1 MICGSGGE
9 WNMREHAVESDLL
22 IIGGGSAGMWA
33 ALRFKQLMPERD
45 VVVVDKGPRDWGGL
59 MAMAGGDFD
68 AVLPGEDV
76 DAWLQDF
83 IYYFDGLCDQEQME
97 RVLRLSGDRLR
108 DYQAFGCEF
117 FHKED
122 GTLKSV
128 PQRGLDHVKLYP
140 ARTKGRGG
148 ELMARN
154 LARRL
159 EEVGVRRLGRVLVTD
174 LLDRDGRAG
183 GAVGFDALEGDFYRF
198 RAGAVIAAT
207 GVGGWKTSYGKNTP
221 TGEGA
226 EMAWRAGARM
236 RDFEFG
242 RVWNMPRYFGW
253 EGQTTLMPLGGRFV
267 NALGEPFMERYSP
280 VLGAN
285 TDPHYTTM
293 AMALEI
299 REGRGPI
306 YFDISRI
313 DPADLVLLKPQDGWQ
328 KLNYDKLKALGMD
341 MFRDNT
347 EWVPQM
353 TISYGG
359 MEADGKGR
367 TSVEGLFA
375 AGTARSTEP
384 GVYAGGFALMTTA
397 VTGWLAGEGAA
408 EYLQSAPAARTGC
421 LREQVEALRR
431 NIYAPLG
438 REGLAPKAVLTRI
451 QEIMFPYD
459 VSILKTEGALRRAL
473 DRLTELRERD
483 LPRMGASDPHYLLK
497 LREVRGVAFISELY
511 LRASL
516 ERRESRAG
524 HYRED
529 HPRRDDTRYLAWQT
543 LENDGRGG
551 VKTAWTPVPLD
562 RYRHPVTRYYQD
574 NFRFPV
580 SPSSAPSG
588 TEE

>member
-1 MICGSGGE
+1 
-9 WNMREHAVESDLL
+9 MREHAVESDLL

-174 LLDRDGRAG
+174 
-183 GAVGFDALEGDFYRF
+183 
-198 RAGAVIAAT
+198 
-207 GVGGWKTSYGKNTP
+207 
-221 TGEGA
+221 
-226 EMAWRAGARM
+226 
-236 RDFEFG
+236 
-242 RVWNMPRYFGW
+242 
-253 EGQTTLMPLGGRFV
+253 
-267 NALGEPFMERYSP
+267 
-280 VLGAN
+280 
-285 TDPHYTTM
+285 
-293 AMALEI
+293 
-299 REGRGPI
+299 
-306 YFDISRI
+306 
-313 DPADLVLLKPQDGWQ
+313 
-328 KLNYDKLKALGMD
+328 
-341 MFRDNT
+341 
-347 EWVPQM
+347 
-353 TISYGG
+353 
-359 MEADGKGR
+359 
-367 TSVEGLFA
+367 
-375 AGTARSTEP
+375 
-384 GVYAGGFALMTTA
+384 
-397 VTGWLAGEGAA
+397 
-408 EYLQSAPAARTGC
+408 
-421 LREQVEALRR
+421 
-431 NIYAPLG
+431 
-438 REGLAPKAVLTRI
+438 
-451 QEIMFPYD
+451 
-459 VSILKTEGALRRAL
+459 
-473 DRLTELRERD
+473 
-483 LPRMGASDPHYLLK
+483 
-497 LREVRGVAFISELY
+497 
-511 LRASL
+511 
-516 ERRESRAG
+516 
-524 HYRED
+524 
-529 HPRRDDTRYLAWQT
+529 
-543 LENDGRGG
+543 
-551 VKTAWTPVPLD
+551 PLD